1 MFGYG
6 GIVKSSCQIGL
17 CNRIV
22 PHFFVFIFVVCKSV
36 YYVVINIPVDKFF
49 EKKVY
54 ANKGIITDLKI
65 VVSETP

>member
-17 CNRIV
+17 CNRIA

-36 YYVVINIPVDKFF
+36 YYEVINIPVDKFF
-49 EKKVY
+49 EKKV
-54 ANKGIITDLKI
+54 
-65 VVSETP
+65 

>member
-6 GIVKSSCQIGL
+6 GIVKSSCQIEL

-36 YYVVINIPVDKFF
+36 YYKVINIPVDKFF
-49 EKKVY
+49 EKKV
-54 ANKGIITDLKI
+54 
-65 VVSETP
+65 